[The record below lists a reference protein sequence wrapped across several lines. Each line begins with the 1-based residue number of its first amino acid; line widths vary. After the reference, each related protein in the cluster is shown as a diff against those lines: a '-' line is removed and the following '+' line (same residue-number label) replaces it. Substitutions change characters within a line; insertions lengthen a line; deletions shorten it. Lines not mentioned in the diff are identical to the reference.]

1 MQRKGP
7 PHGEWLGKLGLGV
20 GPLAVTPLL
29 VLLIAEGHRNFGG
42 GEKDLILVL
51 PWILWSLVYGIVF
64 AVCWGRKLPLRR
76 VLFYAAGGATVL
88 VVGAW
93 VGLLV
98 WTLI

>member
-1 MQRKGP
+1 MGN
-7 PHGEWLGKLGLGV
+7 WLKMLGLCL

-29 VLLIAEGHRNFGG
+29 VLLIAEGYLNFGG

-51 PWILWSLVYGIVF
+51 PWVLWSLVYGSAF
-64 AVCWGRKLPLRR
+64 AVCWARKLPLRR
-76 VLFYAAGGATVL
+76 ALSYAAGGATIL
-88 VVGAW
+88 VVVAW